1 MCARTG
7 ATSNRL
13 PSPLSAIPQICP
25 RRNECRR
32 AGCAARAPHS
42 VFSCSGGGDGA
53 AAQRSAAAVGAA
65 EGARRGEGEGAR
77 RGEGEGTRRGEVEG
91 AAAAA
96 TAAAFAHARRGGE
109 AAAPS
114 EHALQLSVREMLV
127 LEAALSGGAAV
138 RRA

>member
-1 MCARTG
+1 MG
-7 ATSNRL
+7 ATNKR
-13 PSPLSAIPQICP
+13 SPQPLLAPPQICP

-42 VFSCSGGGDGA
+42 VFSCSGVGDGA
-53 AAQRSAAAVGAA
+53 AAQRGAVAAGGA

-77 RGEGEGTRRGEVEG
+77 RGEIEG

-96 TAAAFAHARRGGE
+96 AAAAAFAHARRGG
-109 AAAPS
+109 AAA
-114 EHALQLSVREMLV
+114 ALPGPVPALSAGEMLV
-127 LEAALSGGAAV
+127 LETALSGGA